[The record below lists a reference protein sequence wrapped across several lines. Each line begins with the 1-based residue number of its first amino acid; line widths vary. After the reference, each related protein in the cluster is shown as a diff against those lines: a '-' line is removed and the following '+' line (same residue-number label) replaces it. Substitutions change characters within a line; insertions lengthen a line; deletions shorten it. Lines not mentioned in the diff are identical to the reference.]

1 MEKIM
6 IEEPRYGARKEPDQT
21 WTIFDRRTGETAERS
36 GLIMARLNKNVVLG
50 LIQILEQIEDA
61 PKRIQ

>member
-1 MEKIM
+1 M
-6 IEEPRYGARKEPDQT
+6 
-21 WTIFDRRTGETAERS
+21 FDRRTGEIAERS

-61 PKRIQ
+61 PKRIHRSFLPPIARTSSVDGQ